1 MKGQA
6 LTPSSYNAI
15 SMLVLALDTTTRRG
29 SVALTRDADLLDLEL
44 GDPALTHGQ
53 RLPGDI
59 IRLLGRQRVSLGD
72 IDLFAVAAGP
82 GSFTGLRI
90 GIAAMQGLALA
101 NGRGILGVSALD
113 ALRASAPEA
122 GVPSE
127 ISLVGAWMDAHRGEI
142 FASLYRGQTP
152 IDEPAVSAPPATLE
166 RWEPTLAG
174 KPVAFIGDGA
184 LAYADVI
191 RAALPSAVIVPSVPP
206 LAPAIAR
213 LARDRAGDGI
223 TPPHALRPLYVRRP
237 DAELARDRTR
247 CKVDD

>member
-1 MKGQA
+1 MRDRRDSP
-6 LTPSSYNAI
+6 LVYNAI

-29 SVALTRDADLLDLEL
+29 SVALTRDADLLDLEV

-59 IRLLGRQRVSLGD
+59 IRLLDRQRLSLGD

-101 NGRGILGVSALD
+101 NGRGIIGVSALD
-113 ALRASAPEA
+113 ALHASAADA
-122 GVPSE
+122 GGPSDV
-127 ISLVGAWMDAHRGEI
+127 SFVGAWMDAHRGEI
-142 FASLYRGQTP
+142 FAALYGGKTLVDQPTVN
-152 IDEPAVSAPPATLE
+152 EPAATLE
-166 RWEPTLAG
+166 RWEPMVAG
-174 KPVAFIGDGA
+174 QPAAFIGDGA

-191 RAALPSAVIVPSVPP
+191 RAGLPSAVILPSVPP
-206 LAPAIAR
+206 LAPAVAR
-213 LARDRAGDGI
+213 LAAERVDDQIR
-223 TPPHALRPLYVRRP
+223 PPDALRPLYVRRP

-247 CKVDD
+247 YRDDD